1 MLISTLS
8 WGWPYQ
14 LWPGAWI
21 PTDTNRTRG
30 RPAIYPISLAH
41 HRPQLQP
48 VLYQE
53 RERERERGKEEERL
67 RKGGK
72 ERESMCVPVESSPP
86 TERFDHRL
94 DPLFFLFRRF
104 LLFSANPPSA
114 LSLLSLCFI
123 CRNASN
129 RQQRFTPTIS
139 ARAHTDF
146 LINARLCRAPGS
158 ITKLHRWRSPR

>member
-1 MLISTLS
+1 MDTNGYQQDARQACNLPYLAGASSSTTPAS
-8 WGWPYQ
+8 AV
-14 LWPGAWI
+14 PGA
-21 PTDTNRTRG
+21 
-30 RPAIYPISLAH
+30 
-41 HRPQLQP
+41 
-48 VLYQE
+48 
-53 RERERERGKEEERL
+53 RERGREGRKKREWERE
-67 RKGGK
+67 GK
-72 ERESMCVPVESSPP
+72 RERESMCVPVESSPP